1 VPEGRA
7 LAAGERQLGSHSHAA
22 MFVLIMGVTGSGKT
36 TVGKLLSVSLGWAFF
51 DADDFHS
58 AQNVRKMA
66 SGVPLTDEDRR
77 PWLQELHRLISQRIK
92 RGESGVLACSAL
104 KQEYRSTLCL
114 DNPVEVVYLK
124 AQPELIQSRLQR
136 RRGHYMPPEL
146 IESQFRDL
154 EEPQGALV
162 VDAALPTDQ
171 AVAIVRS
178 RLGR

>member
-1 VPEGRA
+1 
-7 LAAGERQLGSHSHAA
+7 
-22 MFVLIMGVTGSGKT
+22 MFILIMGVTGSGKT
-36 TVGKLLSVSLGWAFF
+36 TIGKLLSASLGWPFF

-58 AQNVRKMA
+58 AENVCKMA

-77 PWLQELHRLISQRIK
+77 PWLQELHRLISHRTEE
-92 RGESGVLACSAL
+92 GESGVLACSAL
-104 KQEYRSTLCL
+104 KQEYRSMLCS

-124 AQPELIQSRLQR
+124 AQPQLIRSRLQR

-178 RLGR
+178 RFCR